1 MSGTLGFR
9 QRAANMTEF
18 IKCVIKELKLS
29 VAVRARAHSAQACDD

>member
-1 MSGTLGFR
+1 MSLTLCLR

-29 VAVRARAHSAQACDD
+29 AAVHPCTLYQAHDY

>member
-1 MSGTLGFR
+1 MFLVLFLG

-29 VAVRARAHSAQACDD
+29 VAANPYIVCWACDY

>member
-1 MSGTLGFR
+1 MSLTLCLL

-29 VAVRARAHSAQACDD
+29 VAAHPSIFYQAYDY